1 MKNTY
6 KIISAV
12 MALIMLA
19 VCMTVGSSALSTRI
33 YLPEGYWY
41 SYNATIDGYYGFKGN
56 IKAGIIQG
64 VPVIH
69 EGYQLRVSATA
80 VEYDEDGEI
89 ALSETKACPAGI
101 NDPELSFSFTYSISF
116 DYVDCIFWGLGREVA
131 TQTYYR

>member
-41 SYNATIDGYYGFKGN
+41 SYNATIDGYYDFKGN

-80 VEYDEDGEI
+80 VECDEDGN
-89 ALSETKACPAGI
+89 LLNFETKDCFAGI
-101 NDPELSFSFTYSISF
+101 NDPELSFSITYDINF
-116 DYVDCIFWGLGREVA
+116 DYVDCVFWGIGREVA

>member
-41 SYNATIDGYYGFKGN
+41 SYNATIDGDYVFKGN
-56 IKAGIIQG
+56 IKAGIVQG
-64 VPVIH
+64 ASVMH
-69 EGYQLRVSATA
+69 EGYQLLVSATA
-80 VEYDEDGEI
+80 AKYNENGEATI
-89 ALSETKACPAGI
+89 SETKVCFAGI
-101 NDPELSFSFTYSISF
+101 NDPELSFSITFNINF
-116 DYVDCIFWGLGREVA
+116 DYVDCDFWGIGREVA
-131 TQTYYR
+131 TQTYYK